1 MGDRQCYGIRLL
13 RDECPKSRCEYPYWR
28 ALRADARLRIPG
40 GCLGLW
46 ISGGVRGIVGGWECR
61 RITGQRPELVDR
73 SLPACPLGGLLGL
86 SRSLPLELRE
96 GRARFSSHVMP
107 SDCRP
112 GRAGYEVLMPLG
124 GTRSA
129 SWPLRSASL
138 WVPEAQ
144 LPRRSACWHQFSGGL
159 EVFERMVGSRCHR
172 PRQEPGAGSIAGP
185 DSGVGQSRLLAHLGA
200 RRPGSPRLDHH
211 GLGGFKNDA
220 R

>member
-1 MGDRQCYGIRLL
+1 VGDRQCYGIRFL
-13 RDECPKSRCEYPYWR
+13 RDESPKSRCEYPYWR

-46 ISGGVRGIVGGWECR
+46 ISGGVLSVVGGWECR

-129 SWPLRSASL
+129 SWPLRSTSCGCRKRNYLVDQRVGISL
-138 WVPEAQ
+138 AEVRKCSNVW
-144 LPRRSACWHQFSGGL
+144 SGADATGP
-159 EVFERMVGSRCHR
+159 VKSQGPAR
-172 PRQEPGAGSIAGP
+172 EPA
-185 DSGVGQSRLLAHLGA
+185 
-200 RRPGSPRLDHH
+200 PGS
-211 GLGGFKNDA
+211 
-220 R
+220 